1 MNYISVELPQRGQA
15 ARATDG
21 ETPSLR
27 WRVFVQR
34 FLIVLVAVV
43 AAIGLLNFLVNP
55 EGIYATRLLPPV
67 TWNTRPAKAELLV
80 RDNPKPEALLLGS
93 SRLMTIPP
101 SEVERLTGLKTFNA
115 AVNAAY
121 TEDFYV
127 LLRYA
132 VEHGVQPKLVLIGLD
147 AEAFHDREPEN
158 DYLLQPNDLGALLQK
173 GERRGEGWREFTML
187 FTGYQ
192 TKLSFVSLYD
202 RLGGKKVNAVD
213 FNADGSLRVDPW
225 LRQRAAGNYDLE
237 KKIQGTAAEYTPRY
251 KSYTG
256 VSPAR
261 LDYLAQTLRYAR
273 EHGARVIV
281 FATPVHPE
289 LERTLAAY
297 GYEQRKSE
305 AYAAARQVC
314 AENGAEFLDFTTPE
328 SFGGSPEDFYDGV
341 HMDATNAPRLIGAV
355 LQQHAVQ

>member
-1 MNYISVELPQRGQA
+1 MNYISVELPGRGQT
-15 ARATDG
+15 ARATDV
-21 ETPSLR
+21 TSLR
-27 WRVFVQR
+27 WKVFVRR
-34 FLIVLVAVV
+34 FVIVLVALVLG
-43 AAIGLLNFLVNP
+43 IGLLNFLVNP

-80 RDNPKPEALLLGS
+80 AQNPKPQALLLGS

-101 SEVERLTGLKTFNA
+101 SEVERITGLKTFNA

-147 AEAFHDREPEN
+147 AEAFHDHEPEN

-173 GERRGEGWREFTML
+173 GERRGERWREFTIL

-213 FNADGSLRVDPW
+213 FNADGSLAQDPW
-225 LRQRAAGNYDLE
+225 LREGARVNLAARLE
-237 KKIQGTAAEYTPRY
+237 STKAEYSTRY
-251 KSYTG
+251 KSYTA

-261 LDYLAQTLRYAR
+261 LDYFAQTLRYAR
-273 EHGARVIV
+273 EHGAHVIV

-289 LERTLAAY
+289 LERALAQY
-297 GYEQRKSE
+297 GYGQRKSE
-305 AYAAARQVC
+305 AYAAARKVC
-314 AENGAEFLDFTTPE
+314 ADNGAEFLDFTAPE
-328 SFGGSPEDFYDGV
+328 SFGGAPEHFYDGV
-341 HMDATNAPRLIGAV
+341 HVDATNAQRLIGAV
-355 LQQHAVQ
+355 LKTHAVQ